1 MANTVVGF
9 TINIDGIQS
18 INQLNS
24 EIKATKDAMN
34 ALDLSTEEGNKEF
47 QKLSGTL
54 GNMVAQQKALK
65 KAQDDVN
72 KSFLPEKAVG
82 VYDQLSAKLNKLR
95 KEFKNAA
102 LDGSKTTKEID
113 EMQKEIQQLDR
124 TLKKVDGQVGQFQR
138 NVGNYP
144 KTFALVNR
152 SLQRSIPGFEAFS
165 SVLRDGEGKI
175 SGFGK
180 ALIGGFVAFQAV
192 KVIGQAMQR
201 LDEFISKINETKEVV
216 AGFSGASGDD
226 LDKLTASTTA
236 LADTF
241 DTDAKTISEAAQAL
255 SKQLGIGF
263 EDALLKLE
271 GALVEGQG
279 NADDYLKNITQI
291 PSAFQEASGAVTEF
305 SERNRNL
312 LDTNKELAQSQ
323 VDVAKRLQGV
333 NDAFKNA
340 GKALETGL
348 FLAFAKLIDVFRPVG
363 EAFSRLGETLS
374 GLFNIFNKGG
384 EQTSLFGLI
393 LERLAAPF
401 KILAF
406 LLQLAADGISFFV
419 KGITDFINSSP
430 LLQSIFSAIGEG
442 IGRVQQAFS
451 NLPATFAGV
460 VAALKQLGTNFVNF
474 FKTLYVDAQIFG
486 KQVQQV
492 FGADVKNA
500 IEDLRRQ
507 RESFNSEQSSLSDAF
522 NKAYEKSVNESNQRR
537 ESSAKTAAKN
547 INKVDVEAQ
556 KSAIKAAQDA
566 QKAKQKAADDAE
578 KKLDSDRKKFQQKEI
593 QQATVRAALLADL
606 SSKIIDQ
613 QIKNIQDGF
622 QKELAVINNNF
633 EKQKADLE
641 KQSKDLLLQI
651 KEREDEAAKLYGIS
665 SEEFKKVQQ
674 ANTALLAEISVLQKQ
689 ILTEAETEKNNAIR
703 KLNQS
708 ENEKQI
714 SQLKDFRDKI
724 LNEELAYINDVGEF
738 KQLKNQEQL
747 NKALAQETDAKKRE
761 QLMKLA
767 AEQETIDSI
776 ANIRNQIQAL
786 NDAEAQLLDEN
797 GKLKVGITQ
806 AEYDEILLARQKLF
820 TDLSEEE
827 RRQTEDVKKNADE
840 QAKIK
845 QKQFEQIADNF
856 KQGLDILSQF
866 FDAANERQQA
876 IFDADI
882 EQSQLRQ
889 ESLQAE
895 LENSTGLRRRFY
907 EQRLSD
913 EVANQAAIEKAKE
926 EASKRDAKRQKAI
939 AIIQATINGALAITN
954 ILATTPKADFGIAS
968 AILIGLAAAT
978 TAAQIAVIA
987 AQPLA
992 KGGVVGMGDEI
1003 VQFANG
1009 GRVTSGGNIKPLSN
1023 GDNVLATLKTG
1034 EIVLNK
1040 QQQGRI
1046 GYSALKA
1053 AKIPNFALG
1062 GVVGAPSGFLQ
1073 DSLNRAGEEQ
1083 NRFKVMQDLVI
1094 ETQNRI
1100 DRLQVIYTA
1109 STEDDVEKARTE
1121 RKEIKTTAQ
1130 F

>member
-82 VYDQLSAKLNKLR
+82 SYDKLSAKLNKLR

-102 LDGSKTTKEID
+102 LDGSKSTKEID
-113 EMQKEIQQLDR
+113 KMQKEIQQLDR

-144 KTFALVNR
+144 KTFQLVNR

-165 SVLRDGEGKI
+165 SVLRNGEGRI

-192 KVIGQAMQR
+192 KIIGRAMER

-216 AGFSGASGDD
+216 ASFSGASGDD

-263 EDALLKLE
+263 EEALLKLE

-305 SERNRNL
+305 SERNKNL

-340 GKALETGL
+340 GKSLETGL
-348 FLAFAKLIDVFRPVG
+348 FLAFAKLIDIFRPVG
-363 EAFSRLGETLS
+363 EAFSRLGATLS
-374 GLFNIFNKGG
+374 GLFSMFNKGG

-393 LERLAAPF
+393 LEKLASSF
-401 KILAF
+401 KVLAF

-419 KGITDFINSSP
+419 QGIMDFINSSP
-430 LLQSIFSAIGEG
+430 LLQSIFSAISQYSVLVE
-442 IGRVQQAFS
+442 QAFS
-451 NLPATFAGV
+451 NLPAIFAGV

-507 RESFNSEQSSLSDAF
+507 REAFNTQQSSLSDAF
-522 NKAYEKSVNESNQRR
+522 NMAYEKSVKESNQKR
-537 ESSAKTAAKN
+537 EKAAKESAKN
-547 INKVDVEAQ
+547 IAKVDVDAQKAAQ
-556 KSAIKAAQDA
+556 KSAQDA
-566 QKAKQKAADDAE
+566 QKAKQKAAEDAE
-578 KKLDSDRKKFQQKEI
+578 KKLQSDREKFQQKEI
-593 QQATVRAALLADL
+593 QQATVRAALLANL

-622 QKELAVINNNF
+622 QRELAVINNNF
-633 EKQKADLE
+633 EKQKADLK
-641 KQSKDLLLQI
+641 KQSEDLLMQI
-651 KEREDEAAKLYGIS
+651 KQREEEAKKLYGIG
-665 SEEFKKVQQ
+665 SEEFKKVQ
-674 ANTALLAEISVLQKQ
+674 ASNTALLTEVAALQKQ

-714 SQLKDFRDKI
+714 SQLKEFRDKI

-738 KQLKNQEQL
+738 KQLKNMEQL
-747 NKALAQETDAKKRE
+747 NRALAEETDAKKRE
-761 QLMKLA
+761 QLIKLA
-767 AEQETIDSI
+767 LEQETIDKI

-797 GKLKVGITQ
+797 GNLRVGIVQ
-806 AEYDEILLARQKLF
+806 SEYDAILLARQKLF
-820 TDLSEEE
+820 TELSDEEKK
-827 RRQTEDVKKNADE
+827 QTGDVAKNADD
-840 QAKIK
+840 QKKLK
-845 QKQFEQIADNF
+845 QKQFEKVLEYF
-856 KQGLDILSQF
+856 SQGLSLINDISN
-866 FDAANERQQA
+866 AANERQQA

-882 EQSQLRQ
+882 ERSQARQ
-889 ESLQAE
+889 EQLSEE
-895 LENSTGLRRRFY
+895 LNNSTGLRRRFY
-907 EQRLSD
+907 EQRLAE
-913 EVANQAAIEKAKE
+913 EVANQAALEKAKE
-926 EASKRDAKRQKAI
+926 EAEKRAAKKQKVI
-939 AIIQATINGALAITN
+939 SIIQSVINTALAVSRA
-954 ILATTPKADFGIAS
+954 LATSGPAGAVAAGI
-968 AILIGLAAAT
+968 IG
-978 TAAQIAVIA
+978 AVQTGIIA

-992 KGGVVGMGDEI
+992 RGGVVGLGDEI
-1003 VQFANG
+1003 VQFASG
-1009 GRVTSGGNIKPLSN
+1009 GRVTNGGNIKPLSN

-1083 NRFKVMQDLVI
+1083 NRFKVMQDLVM